1 MLIKQAPDIR
11 SSEITPERLYYNRRQ
26 FIHAASGAALG
37 AAARAVVEANRGA
50 AERTMAAVAD
60 LLPC

>member
-37 AAARAVVEANRGA
+37 AAGA
-50 AERTMAAVAD
+50 AVLGQPAGELQAA
-60 LLPC
+60 PQ